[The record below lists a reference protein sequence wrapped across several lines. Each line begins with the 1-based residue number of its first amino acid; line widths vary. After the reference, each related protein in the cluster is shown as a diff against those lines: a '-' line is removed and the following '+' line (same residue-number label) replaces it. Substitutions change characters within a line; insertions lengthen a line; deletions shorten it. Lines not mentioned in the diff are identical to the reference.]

1 MKRIVLTSALIA
13 LALTGC
19 SKLTMQ
25 NYQKLQ
31 TGMTQQEVEAL
42 IGSPGSCDETLGIR
56 ACTWG
61 DEARNVKANF
71 VAGKLVLMSAHN
83 LK

>member
-1 MKRIVLTSALIA
+1 MKRIACMIALIA

-42 IGSPGSCDETLGIR
+42 IGSPSSCDETLGIR
-56 ACTWG
+56 TCVWG

-71 VAGKLVLMSAHN
+71 VAGKLVLMSAHQ